1 MKSVPELNSITYSN
15 QIIADRG
22 VYGNNY
28 FIALQSGE
36 MNLEQFQRTQEQFY
50 FAVHFFSRPM
60 TALLARFPD
69 PQTRLSIL
77 ENVVEE
83 HGGFQEKAFHE
94 TTFRKFLISIG
105 VNDERLSSVGLWPE
119 VRAFNST
126 LMTPCIFDE
135 PEVGVACLGVIEY
148 MFAEI
153 STIIGRSVVG
163 RGWCLEESLV
173 HYKLHS
179 AIDKRHAR
187 EFFEIVDHNWSD
199 ESKRYFIEQGIEMGV
214 YIFDRLYR
222 DLYETA
228 KRETSKEVFA

>member
-1 MKSVPELNSITYSN
+1 MNNVTELNSILYSEEV
-15 QIIADRG
+15 IAHRG

-28 FIALQSGE
+28 FLSLQRGE

-60 TALLARFPD
+60 TALIARFPD

-83 HGGFQEKAFHE
+83 HGDFQEKAFHE
-94 TTFRKFLISIG
+94 TTFKQFLNSIG
-105 VNDERLSSVGLWPE
+105 IKGERLDEISLWPE

-126 LMTPCIFDE
+126 LMTSCIFDE

-153 STIIGRSVVG
+153 SSIIGRAVVD
-163 RGWCLEESLV
+163 RGWCAEEKLV

-187 EFFEIVDHNWSD
+187 EFFEIIDHKWAD
-199 ESKRYFIEQGIEMGV
+199 ESKRYLIEQGIQMGV
-214 YIFDRLYR
+214 YIFDRMYR
-222 DLYETA
+222 DLYENA
-228 KRETSKEVFA
+228 KRQSMKEVFA